1 MKIYKLVIALGMIGG
16 AFNSTFSAYGDNP
29 PVNPYQ
35 PDPNP
40 IRQIAGYEYA
50 WGDEF
55 NVDGVVNPD
64 LWQAEEGFIRGNEL
78 QYYRRE
84 NAVVKDGRLLI
95 TGKKERVKNKFY
107 DASSGDYRKNT
118 EYSEYT
124 SASILGKDKRHF
136 LLDVSKYVPEFIR
149 QTGRFQLSGLAG
161 TIRIGLVMVRLI

>member
-78 QYYRRE
+78 Q
-84 NAVVKDGRLLI
+84 NIRLPAFW
-95 TGKKERVKNKFY
+95 ERINVISF
-107 DASSGDYRKNT
+107 
-118 EYSEYT
+118 
-124 SASILGKDKRHF
+124 
-136 LLDVSKYVPEFIR
+136 LDVSKYVPEFIR